1 MKLNVTGRH
10 LAVTDPI
17 REEIDKRF
25 RKLERMLND
34 SAVSG
39 QCVLARERR
48 GFTCEIRVH
57 ARGDHMLHA
66 VGRHP
71 QLPAAV
77 GAAAEKIAQQAHKL
91 ADRWKRRRKGSPRGA
106 GVAPAAIADFE
117 APAPAP
123 AVEGPRVIRARAAAV
138 KPMSLD
144 DAVLALSAGQRP
156 FLVYRD
162 TGSDA
167 LAILF
172 RRPDGNYGLIEAEA

>member
-1 MKLNVTGRH
+1 MAMKLIVTGRQ
-10 LAVTDPI
+10 LAVTEAI
-17 REEIDKRF
+17 REDIDKRF

-39 QCVLARERR
+39 QCVLAREKR
-48 GFTCEIRVH
+48 GFICDITVH
-57 ARGDHMLHA
+57 ARGDHTLHA

-71 QLPAAV
+71 QLSAAV
-77 GAAAEKIAQQAHKL
+77 GAAADKIGQQAHKL
-91 ADRWKRRRKGSPRGA
+91 ADRWKRRRKGGPRSA
-106 GVAPAAIADFE
+106 EVAPGPE
-117 APAPAP
+117 LLPAPAP
-123 AVEGPRVIRARAAAV
+123 DSGPRVIRARAAAV

-144 DAVLALSAGQRP
+144 DAVVALASGERA

-172 RRPDGNYGLIEAEA
+172 RRPDGNYGLIEA